1 MASLGDMGAGAR
13 ALVVETIAKIGR
25 AYFVQKKPIKAICRE
40 FRLSRT
46 VVRKVIRS
54 SGLRLPGFIA
64 SVAGNDCHGLIRG
77 GRSLTGCYSQTRA
90 SRRASG
96 LCCPRR
102 TRIPALRADRRT
114 APVSSD
120 QPGLRANLGHCH
132 HQSRFWRMARRLWR
146 RQDDDGTP
154 RPADP
159 FLRNHRNRQRE
170 LALQASTSISAKRHG
185 GWTEIYLARD
195 DRSAG
200 ETCQPSKIRQCSPH
214 NRRARRYQSILR
226 QSTVRNVN
234 IFRQI
239 DRNGH
244 LFVI

>member
-1 MASLGDMGAGAR
+1 MGAGAR

-64 SVAGNDCHGLIRG
+64 SVAGNHCHGLIRG

-170 LALQASTSISAKRHG
+170 LALQAPRLSATPACPGGQTGTSH
-185 GWTEIYLARD
+185 AR
-195 DRSAG
+195 RSVAREG
-200 ETCQPSKIRQCSPH
+200 TA
-214 NRRARRYQSILR
+214 RRARDPPVRYRDKPIP
-226 QSTVRNVN
+226 TPVRGPFSMPIQGPDCVP
-234 IFRQI
+234 FDTPMKRY
-239 DRNGH
+239 
-244 LFVI
+244 LAVA